1 MNSYP
6 KIGIVGL
13 GYVGNAIK
21 ESLSDFSLTQLVILD
36 PPKGIVSTYENLAT
50 CEAVFI
56 CVPTPQDDD
65 GSCDTSILESVLEN
79 LAIENY
85 TGVVISK
92 CTAPPDTYKH
102 LNDKFHNLVH
112 APEFLTAANA
122 VDDYING
129 KFSIIGGKVRAY
141 QHEAERII
149 KLTQPNLKNVKF
161 CSISEAALTKYAINS
176 FLATKVVFMNELQSV
191 AVASGLDFDTI
202 TSMIKLDER
211 IGNSHMKVPGPDGS
225 FGFGGYCF
233 SKDTSALL
241 KYAEQNGV
249 VMNVLDAAIKKN
261 TLLRLTEPK

>member
-1 MNSYP
+1 MKLEP

-21 ESLSDFSLTQLVILD
+21 ESISYIGLPIVILD

-50 CEAVFI
+50 CDAVFI
-56 CVPTPQDDD
+56 CVPTPQGDD

-79 LAIENY
+79 LAKVNY

-92 CTAPPDTYKH
+92 CTAPPETYKQ
-102 LNDKFHNLVH
+102 LNEQFHNLIH

-129 KFSIIGGKVRAY
+129 KFSIIGGRVRAY

-149 KLTQPNLKNVKF
+149 RLTQPNLKNVKF
-161 CSISEAALTKYAINS
+161 CSIGEAALTKYAINS
-176 FLATKVVFMNELQSV
+176 FLATKVVFMNELWGI

-202 TSMIKLDER
+202 ASMIKLDER

-233 SKDTSALL
+233 PKDTAALL
-241 KYAEQNGV
+241 KYAETLNKPL
-249 VMNVLDAAIKKN
+249 NVLDAAVKKN
-261 TLLRLTEPK
+261 TLLRLHG

>member
-1 MNSYP
+1 MTSYP

-21 ESLSDFSLTQLVILD
+21 ESLSHLGPQIVILD

-50 CEAVFI
+50 CAAVFI
-56 CVPTPQDDD
+56 CVPTPQGDD

-129 KFSIIGGKVRAY
+129 KFLIIGGKVCAY

-161 CSISEAALTKYAINS
+161 CSISEAALAKYAINS
-176 FLATKVVFMNELQSV
+176 FLATKVVFMNELWNV

-202 TSMIKLDER
+202 ASMIKLDER

-233 SKDTSALL
+233 PKDTAALL
-241 KYAEQNGV
+241 KYAESVNKPL
-249 VMNVLDAAIKKN
+249 NVLDAAVKKN
-261 TLLRLTEPK
+261 TLLRLHG